1 MEAIVVE
8 DLSKSFGGLRA
19 VDRISFDVRRGEI
32 FGFLGPN
39 GAGKTT
45 TVRMLT
51 GIIKPDAGRAT
62 VLGYDVVEEPLRVKE
77 RIGVLPEVANP
88 YPDLSAWRN
97 VMLAAS
103 LHGVPRKEAEQRA
116 KALLKEFGIY
126 ERRKSK
132 VKTFSKGMKQRLML
146 CIALVSDPEILFL
159 DEPTSGLD
167 VQSARMIRQ
176 KILELQKEGKTVFL
190 TSHNMQEV
198 DMLCDR
204 IGIINRG
211 RIVTVDTPE
220 NLRRKIGGTLV
231 VEVSFDKPPGEAELK
246 TSNLSEL
253 DVERAGKSLKIYTTK
268 PHTVICAIVD
278 FAKQKGLEI
287 TSLTVCSPPL
297 EDVFVR
303 LTGGSNE

>member
-8 DLSKSFGGLRA
+8 GLSKSFGELRA
-19 VDRISFDVRRGEI
+19 VDRISFNVRRGEI

-51 GIIKPDAGRAT
+51 GIIKPDTGRAT
-62 VLGYDVVEEPLRVKE
+62 VLGYDVVKGALRVKE

-103 LHGVPRKEAEQRA
+103 LYGIPRKEAEQRA
-116 KALLKEFGIY
+116 KVLLKEFGIY
-126 ERRKSK
+126 ERRESK

-146 CIALVSDPEILFL
+146 CIALVSGPELLFL

-211 RIVTVDTPE
+211 KIVTVDTPE

-246 TSNLSEL
+246 TSNLLEL

-268 PHTVICAIVD
+268 PHAAICTIVD

-303 LTGGSNE
+303 LTGGFE